1 MQHATDIRR
10 RLLQRSCT
18 FSTGRCI
25 YIGVKTTL
33 WGVDASGKYDEKAA
47 TFSTVAADRAD
58 EASRPPGA
66 HQPLQRKTTRRNSAR
81 RFATPL
87 TATSPSPFRRPRPRQ
102 NPFGSSW
109 SALAA
114 FRAPSACAA
123 QTHSSRSRRAMRA
136 QRRGVGAGEADDR
149 ARAEHLIPRTH

>member
-58 EASRPPGA
+58 EASRPPWRA
-66 HQPLQRKTTRRNSAR
+66 NRCNAR
-81 RFATPL
+81 RRDAT
-87 TATSPSPFRRPRPRQ
+87 
-102 NPFGSSW
+102 
-109 SALAA
+109 ALDVSQH
-114 FRAPSACAA
+114 R
-123 QTHSSRSRRAMRA
+123 
-136 QRRGVGAGEADDR
+136 
-149 ARAEHLIPRTH
+149 

>member
-1 MQHATDIRR
+1 
-10 RLLQRSCT
+10 LLQRSCT
-18 FSTGRCI
+18 FLTGRCI

-81 RFATPL
+81 RVATPL
-87 TATSPSPFRRPRPRQ
+87 TATSPSPFRRARPRQ
-102 NPFGSSW
+102 TPVWVGVVCSCGIPCAFGVRG
-109 SALAA
+109 AA
-114 FRAPSACAA
+114 P
-123 QTHSSRSRRAMRA
+123 QQQQSRRRAMRA
-136 QRRGVGAGEADDR
+136 QRRGVGAGEADDW